1 MKAIIVRTC
10 CIISYAV
17 CFDAVVNRLDRTNCA
32 SDACCVQ
39 VLRCTRVVVDRG
51 EIICFESGLLMQRPW
66 HC

>member
-39 VLRCTRVVVDRG
+39 VFRRTRVVVDRG
-51 EIICFESGLLMQRPW
+51 ELAA
-66 HC
+66 